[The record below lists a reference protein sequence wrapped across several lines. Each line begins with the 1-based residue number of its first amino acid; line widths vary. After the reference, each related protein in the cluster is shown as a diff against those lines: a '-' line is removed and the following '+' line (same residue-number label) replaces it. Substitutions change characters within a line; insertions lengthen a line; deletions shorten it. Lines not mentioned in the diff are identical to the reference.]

1 MNKEEFLKQ
10 FIDKDLASKVYN
22 TLNICLEYGIVANT
36 EMFLTP
42 NIWKK
47 ISSEYFGIKVEMRGY
62 DRKQICFYPKDSI
75 PLFEYD
81 ILKIVVDNKFKEYTH
96 KDFLGSIMSLNIKRE
111 LIGDLFIEEGVA
123 FVFVA
128 SSISEYIENNLLE
141 IGKNKCIIN
150 KVEERNFEYK
160 FSSFNVTIASNRLDV
175 LVSEITN
182 LSRSKSVEYIES
194 GLVQIDY
201 DVCKNKN
208 EKIESG
214 MIITIRKYGKFILQA
229 EMGESK
235 KGKKK
240 WEVKK
245 YV

>member
-36 EMFLTP
+36 EIFLTP

-128 SSISEYIENNLLE
+128 SSISEYIENNLIE
-141 IGKNKCIIN
+141 IGKNKCIIT
-150 KVEERNFEYK
+150 K
-160 FSSFNVTIASNRLDV
+160 IQDV

-214 MIITIRKYGKFILQA
+214 MIITIRKYGKFILQT
-229 EMGESK
+229 EIGESK

>member
-1 MNKEEFLKQ
+1 
-10 FIDKDLASKVYN
+10 
-22 TLNICLEYGIVANT
+22 
-36 EMFLTP
+36 
-42 NIWKK
+42 
-47 ISSEYFGIKVEMRGY
+47 
-62 DRKQICFYPKDSI
+62 
-75 PLFEYD
+75 
-81 ILKIVVDNKFKEYTH
+81 
-96 KDFLGSIMSLNIKRE
+96 MSLNIKRE

-128 SSISEYIENNLLE
+128 SSISEYIENNLVE
-141 IGKNKCIIN
+141 IGKNKCIIT
-150 KVEERNFEYK
+150 KIQERNFEYK

-214 MIITIRKYGKFILQA
+214 MIITIRKYGKFILQT
-229 EMGESK
+229 EIGESK

-245 YV
+245 YI

>member
-36 EMFLTP
+36 EIFLTP

-111 LIGDLFIEEGVA
+111 LIGDLF
-123 FVFVA
+123 
-128 SSISEYIENNLLE
+128 
-141 IGKNKCIIN
+141 
-150 KVEERNFEYK
+150 
-160 FSSFNVTIASNRLDV
+160 NRLDV
-175 LVSEITN
+175 LISEITN

-229 EMGESK
+229 EIGESK

-245 YV
+245 YI